1 MDNLIIFVL
10 VIAAVWGLF
19 LLPSLIEA
27 RREAPLTSTKRYD
40 QMAARLSMPQAA
52 QANPTNRARASARR
66 RRTLIVAS
74 LLAAGTLAGAII
86 TGNVWVLVAHL
97 VIDAFL
103 AWYVAMLVQ
112 LRKQEQRVALARRVQ
127 EAPVE
132 STPQVRVIAG

>member
-40 QMAARLSMPQAA
+40 QMAARLSMPQA
-52 QANPTNRARASARR
+52 QTSPTNRARASARR
-66 RRTLIVAS
+66 RRTLIVAG
-74 LLAAGTLAGAII
+74 LLAAGTLAAAII

-112 LRKQEQRVALARRVQ
+112 MRKQEQRVALARRVQ
-127 EAPVE
+127 EAPTE